1 MIKASEVIRS
11 LVVILAVILITAGC
25 SQTPHATQKDPLMDV
40 FRRQAQE
47 EGLSRQQTL
56 GKRLFGHYCATC
68 HGDQGSGDGQNAYNL
83 DPPPPDFNKT
93 LKLHPPSY
101 WRQIIEGGPA
111 TLGRSP
117 LCPPWGHELTS
128 RQIDSIISYLKV
140 LAEPP
145 NESEPANSSS
155 SQTK

>member
-1 MIKASEVIRS
+1 MTKA
-11 LVVILAVILITAGC
+11 LDGMHALAVVLAVLLLTAGC
-25 SQTPHATQKDPLMDV
+25 SQAPSSAPEDPLMDV

-68 HGDQGSGDGQNAYNL
+68 HGDQGGGDGQNAYNL
-83 DPPPPDFNKT
+83 DPPPPDFKES

-101 WRQIIEGGPA
+101 WRQIIEGGTA
-111 TLGRSP
+111 ALGRSP

-128 RQIDSIISYLKV
+128 RQIDSIVSYLKV
-140 LAEPP
+140 LAEST
-145 NESEPANSSS
+145 NESKPANSNPL
-155 SQTK
+155 QTK